1 MEDEEESFSSDRN
14 CLSDEETSSF
24 GESYDDIGRED
35 DLEDDSASEP
45 ISDKQREEK
54 LRLIALRKHLDEL
67 GKCVQKKK
75 SGHAL
80 VYFDYLR

>member
-54 LRLIALRKHLDEL
+54 LRLIALRKNLDEL
-67 GKCVQKKK
+67 GEFVQKKNL
-75 SGHAL
+75 GML
-80 VYFDYLR
+80 ECTFDLR